1 MKAVKILLGVV
12 LILLGLAAIYYWRW
26 DLLVLIK
33 GSIGLVLILAGV
45 IAFAV
50 AGD

>member
-1 MKAVKILLGVV
+1 MKAVKILLGAV
-12 LILLGLAAIYYWRW
+12 LILLGLFLVYHWWGA
-26 DLLVLIK
+26 LLLLIK